1 MTDSVAVPN
10 QRAPERGT
18 SHNGW
23 IAFSGVALLV
33 ASLAILRRTLSLDT
47 GDVAL
52 SIASGS
58 LPLLTLSGI
67 SAGAATGLWAVL
79 FIRRVPVIAA
89 SVLAGS
95 ATGVLASASVLMVR
109 GIPSSAVLVLALAL
123 AVSGAL
129 GGAIAAIR
137 PTEIAQ
143 AGVLATLVALGVSFV
158 MAFNSSWLL
167 PMFGADGTASGNH
180 SANGL
185 LAGAQALLVG
195 LISGLVAFFS
205 IRRRGVSVRW
215 PVYMLAGGMPGLLW
229 IVADLFTRVGTTR
242 LLALAASDTTA
253 DRLFSSGLGA
263 GRINTG
269 LLMFFVGAFTAMIAF
284 GRTLK
289 PPSSAR
295 E

>member
-1 MTDSVAVPN
+1 MTDSVTVPD
-10 QRAPERGT
+10 QRVPERAT
-18 SHNGW
+18 SRSGW
-23 IAFSGVALLV
+23 IAFAGIALLI
-33 ASLAILRRTLSLDT
+33 AALAILRRSLSIDT

-58 LPLLTLSGI
+58 LPMLTLSGI
-67 SAGAATGLWAVL
+67 SAGAAMGLWAVH
-79 FIRRVPVIAA
+79 FIRRVPRFAA

-123 AVSGAL
+123 ALSGAL

-137 PTEIAQ
+137 PTEIPR
-143 AGVLATLVALGVSFV
+143 AGVPATLVALVMFFV
-158 MAFNSSWLL
+158 VAFNSSWLL
-167 PMFGADGTASGNH
+167 PIFGADGTAAGIH

-195 LISGLVAFFS
+195 LVSGIVAYFS
-205 IRRRGVSVRW
+205 IRRSGAAVRW
-215 PVYMLAGGMPGLLW
+215 PIYLLAGGLPGLLW

-242 LLALAASDTTA
+242 LLALASADPTG

-269 LLMFFVGAFTAMIAF
+269 LLLFFVGGLTAMIAF

-289 PPSSAR
+289 PSSR
-295 E
+295 IRG